1 MDSLDAADK
10 HYEKKYEDMQARLDY
25 LYDKIDETEDD
36 IAELRSRIGFLIEQK
51 ISSDNVYKYLLYFD
65 KLYDKF
71 TDIEKK
77 TFLGSF
83 IEKIEVYPRE
93 LPSGRFLKSIH
104 FRFPLFYEGEEIIG
118 LRWDNE
124 VTHETVCLLKKA

>member
-1 MDSLDAADK
+1 MSIGYK
-10 HYEKKYEDMQARLDY
+10 GFE
-25 LYDKIDETEDD
+25 
-36 IAELRSRIGFLIEQK
+36 RSV
-51 ISSDNVYKYLLYFD
+51 ISGDNVYRYLLYFD

-71 TDIEKK
+71 TDMEKK

-83 IEKIEVYPRE
+83 IEKIEIYPRE
-93 LPSGRFLKSIH
+93 LPNGRFLKSIH

-124 VTHETVCLLKKA
+124 VTHETVVLLTRK